1 MGQIPVTALE
11 KAMKL
16 LNRRAYSA
24 AELTAKLLQAGF
36 PESETESAVNECKRR
51 RFIDDTL
58 LAEDYTALLRIR
70 NTGSRVIRQKLIRR
84 GLSAEIVDN
93 HLPEEDSGAAER
105 ESALRALDYKWRL
118 LSRENDMRKKREKA
132 FRYLAGRGFAS
143 GLIFELL
150 NEKCR
155 TEEET
160 C

>member
-1 MGQIPVTALE
+1 MDQIPVSALE

-36 PESETESAVNECKRR
+36 PESEAENAVNECKRR
-51 RFIDDTL
+51 RFIDDAL

-70 NTGSRVIRQKLIRR
+70 NTGSRMIRQKLVRR

-93 HLPEEDSGAAER
+93 QLPEEDSTAAER

-118 LSRENDMRKKREKA
+118 LARENDMRKKREKT

-155 TEEET
+155 GEEET
-160 C
+160 

>member
-70 NTGSRVIRQKLIRR
+70 NTGSRVIRQKLARR